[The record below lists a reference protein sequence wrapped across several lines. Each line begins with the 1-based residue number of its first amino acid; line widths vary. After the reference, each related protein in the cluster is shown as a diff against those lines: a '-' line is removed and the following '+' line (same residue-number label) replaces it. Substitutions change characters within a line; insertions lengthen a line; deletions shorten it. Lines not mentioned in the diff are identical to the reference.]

1 MVLDMVLFVKGT
13 GMSQFEKL
21 IQRIR
26 NNPKSVR
33 FAEIEKILLALG
45 YELRQP
51 KGGSSHWIFFK
62 AGSQPICIP
71 KHSTYVK
78 ECYVKAVMD
87 VLEG

>member
-1 MVLDMVLFVKGT
+1 MVLFVKGT
-13 GMSQFEKL
+13 VMSQFEKL

-51 KGGSSHWIFFK
+51 KGGQVTGYFLKQEDNRFVFPSIAHMSK
-62 AGSQPICIP
+62 N
-71 KHSTYVK
+71 
-78 ECYVKAVMD
+78 VM
-87 VLEG
+87 

>member
-1 MVLDMVLFVKGT
+1 MRNSYKGLEIIPKVLDLP
-13 GMSQFEKL
+13 KL
-21 IQRIR
+21 
-26 NNPKSVR
+26 K
-33 FAEIEKILLALG
+33 KILLALG

-62 AGSQPICIP
+62 AGRQPICIP